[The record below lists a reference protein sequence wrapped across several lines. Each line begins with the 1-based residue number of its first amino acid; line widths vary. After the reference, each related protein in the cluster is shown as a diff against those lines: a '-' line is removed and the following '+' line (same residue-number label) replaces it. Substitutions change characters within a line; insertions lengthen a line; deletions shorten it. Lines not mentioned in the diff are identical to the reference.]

1 MFLYV
6 STFVVI
12 SEFEKE
18 ADHQPITGLPIYL
31 QWLRMLSYLF
41 SFVWTRGG
49 VKTGEEVF
57 FWGGGVRIRGPLKS
71 VPE

>member
-6 STFVVI
+6 STDVVI

-31 QWLRMLSYLF
+31 QWLRMLSYLY
-41 SFVWTRGG
+41 SFVWTRWSKNRRGG
-49 VKTGEEVF
+49 F
-57 FWGGGVRIRGPLKS
+57 FGGWERGRGGKY
-71 VPE
+71 